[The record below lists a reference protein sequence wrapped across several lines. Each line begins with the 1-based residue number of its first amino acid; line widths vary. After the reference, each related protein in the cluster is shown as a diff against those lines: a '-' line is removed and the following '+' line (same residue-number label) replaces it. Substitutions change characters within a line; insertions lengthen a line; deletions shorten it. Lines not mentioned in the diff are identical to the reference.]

1 MINIDKKIICFLFLI
16 VPVFVSAGIIKSIK
30 IQDTTIQREIAYTVQ
45 KSDTTTQ
52 IKTALQKKAT
62 AHKPDTTSKTPVQT
76 QSAEKVKTTKL
87 PGSNR
92 QSEPAGQRKRVQ
104 ITHADSLV
112 HNKSFADNIQRL
124 IGNVQLLHD
133 DITMLC
139 DSAYSYA
146 DTNMVDGYS
155 HVHIIKS
162 DTLHLYADFVNYN
175 GDTKI
180 ARAKGNVKLINK
192 ATTLTSDSLNYDMN
206 TGIGYYNHYGTIKDS
221 TSTLHSKIGE
231 YHVREDK
238 AYFKTEVHGMANGYT
253 LKSDT
258 LIYQPNSGIVSI
270 VGPTNIFNDEN
281 NLVATKGTYNTKSG
295 KADLFKRPV
304 ITRGTNKIIANTIY
318 YEKSNGNG
326 RALGDAEIYDIKNH
340 IIVKGN
346 RVIYNDS
353 LQTSMT
359 TDSAQLIY
367 YSERDTF
374 FLHADT
380 LFSFPDD
387 SIPEQKIAK
396 AYYHVKFFRKDMQGK
411 CDSLVYLTRDS
422 TTQMFHDPVVWSQD
436 NQLSA
441 DYIKVETNDKD
452 RKTAYLDDNAFIIAR
467 QDTGLYN
474 QIKGRN
480 MIGHIYQNNLYRIDV
495 DGNGE
500 SLYYASDDNGIFG
513 LNNVKCSSIII
524 YLKDS
529 KINKINLVSS
539 PEGFLTPI
547 GELSETDKTLSHFKW
562 LEDIRPKSR
571 YDIFK

>member
-1 MINIDKKIICFLFLI
+1 MISIDKKIICFFFFI
-16 VPVFVSAGIIKSIK
+16 VPLFVHGRIIETIQ
-30 IQDTTIQREIAYTVQ
+30 IQDTTIHGEAAT
-45 KSDTTTQ
+45 
-52 IKTALQKKAT
+52 KTKAT
-62 AHKPDTTSKTPVQT
+62 IQKPYKTSSVPVQPKDSVQT
-76 QSAEKVKTTKL
+76 S
-87 PGSNR
+87 SNG
-92 QSEPAGQRKRVQ
+92 QPKSTGQRKRVI

-112 HNKSFADNIQRL
+112 HNKSFAKNIQRL
-124 IGNVQLLHD
+124 IGNVRLRHEE
-133 DITMLC
+133 INIWC
-139 DSAYSYA
+139 DSAYSYT

-162 DTLHLYADFVNYN
+162 DTLHLYANFINYN

-180 ARAKGNVKLINK
+180 ARAKGKVKLINK
-192 ATTLTSDSLNYDMN
+192 STILTSDSLNYDMN
-206 TGIGYYNHYGTIKDS
+206 TGIGYYDHYGTIKDS
-221 TSTLHSKIGE
+221 TSTLNSKIGE
-231 YHVREDK
+231 YHVREDR
-238 AYFKTEVHGMANGYT
+238 AYFKTKVHGLANGYT

-258 LIYQPNSGIVSI
+258 LIYQPKSGIVSI
-270 VGPTNIFNDEN
+270 VGPTNIFNEEN
-281 NLVATKGTYNTKSG
+281 NIVASKGTYNTKTG
-295 KADLFKRPV
+295 EADLFKRSV
-304 ITRGTNKIIANTIY
+304 ITRETNKIIANTIY
-318 YEKSNGNG
+318 YDKLTGNG
-326 RALGDAEIYDIKNH
+326 KAFGDAEIYDLKNH
-340 IIVKGN
+340 LIIKGD
-346 RVIYNDS
+346 RVLYNDS
-353 LQTSMT
+353 LKTSMA

-380 LFSFPDD
+380 LFSSPDD

-422 TTQMFHDPVVWSQD
+422 TTQMFHEPVVWSQN

-441 DYIKVETNDKD
+441 EYIKVETDDKD
-452 RKTAYLDDNAFIIAR
+452 TKTAYLDNNAFIIAR

-480 MIGHIYQNNLYRIDV
+480 MIGHIYQNKLYKIDV

-513 LNNVKCSSIII
+513 LNNVQCSSIII

-539 PEGFLTPI
+539 PEGILTPLDQ
-547 GELSETDKTLSHFKW
+547 LSETDKTLPQFKW
-562 LEDIRPKSR
+562 LDDIRPKSR

>member
-1 MINIDKKIICFLFLI
+1 MISIDKKFICFLFLI
-16 VPVFVSAGIIKSIK
+16 APLFVHARIIENIQVQDTSIQRKAK
-30 IQDTTIQREIAYTVQ
+30 IQTKVKMPE
-45 KSDTTTQ
+45 SN
-52 IKTALQKKAT
+52 
-62 AHKPDTTSKTPVQT
+62 TTSKVSVQSKSNEQT
-76 QSAEKVKTTKL
+76 KTT
-87 PGSNR
+87 
-92 QSEPAGQRKRVQ
+92 GQKKKVI

-124 IGNVQLLHD
+124 IGNVRLRHE
-133 DITMLC
+133 DITIFC

-162 DTLHLYADFVNYN
+162 DTLHLYADFINYN
-175 GDTKI
+175 GDNKI
-180 ARAKGNVKLINK
+180 AKAKGHVKLINK
-192 ATTLTSDSLNYDMN
+192 TTILTSDSLNYDMN
-206 TGIGYYNHYGTIKDS
+206 TGIGYYNNYGTIKDS
-221 TSTLHSKIGE
+221 TTTLHSKIGE

-238 AYFKTEVHGMANGYT
+238 AYFKTEVHGLANGYT

-258 LIYQPNSGIVSI
+258 LIYQPYTGIVSI
-270 VGPTNIFNDEN
+270 VGPTNIFNEEN
-281 NLVATKGTYNTKSG
+281 NLVAREGTYNTKTG
-295 KADLFKRPV
+295 KADLFKRSV

-318 YEKSNGNG
+318 YEKATGNG
-326 RALGDAEIYDIKNH
+326 RALGNAEIYDLKNH
-340 IIVKGN
+340 IIIKGN

-353 LQTSMT
+353 LQTAMA
-359 TDSAQLIY
+359 TDSAQLLY
-367 YSERDTF
+367 YAAEKDTF

-380 LFSFPDD
+380 LFSSPDD

-422 TTQMFHDPVVWSQD
+422 TTQMFHEPVVWSQD

-441 DYIKVETNDKD
+441 DYIKIETDDKD
-452 RKTAYLDDNAFIIAR
+452 TKTAYLDDNAFIIAR

-480 MIGHIYQNNLYRIDV
+480 MIGHIYQNKLYKIDV

-513 LNNVKCSSIII
+513 LNNVKCSSIMI

-529 KINKINLVSS
+529 KINKINLISS
-539 PEGFLTPI
+539 PEGTLTPI
-547 GELSETDKTLSHFKW
+547 GELSETDKTLPKFRW
-562 LEDIRPKSR
+562 LDDIRPKSH

>member
-1 MINIDKKIICFLFLI
+1 MISIDKKIICFLFLI
-16 VPVFVSAGIIKSIK
+16 APLFVHARIIEI
-30 IQDTTIQREIAYTVQ
+30 IQVQDTTIQG
-45 KSDTTTQ
+45 
-52 IKTALQKKAT
+52 KAT
-62 AHKPDTTSKTPVQT
+62 IQTKAKTPESNTTSKVPVPVQA
-76 QSAEKVKTTKL
+76 QSNEQTKTT
-87 PGSNR
+87 
-92 QSEPAGQRKRVQ
+92 GQRKRVI

-124 IGNVQLLHD
+124 IGNVRLRHE
-133 DITMLC
+133 DITIFC

-175 GDTKI
+175 GDNKI
-180 ARAKGNVKLINK
+180 AKAKGHVKLINK
-192 ATTLTSDSLNYDMN
+192 TTILTSDSLNYDMN
-206 TGIGYYNHYGTIKDS
+206 TGIGYYNNYGTIKDS
-221 TSTLHSKIGE
+221 TTTLHSKIGE

-238 AYFKTEVHGMANGYT
+238 AYFKTEVHGLANGYT

-258 LIYQPNSGIVSI
+258 LIYQPYTGIVSI
-270 VGPTNIFNDEN
+270 VGPTNIFNKEN
-281 NLVATKGTYNTKSG
+281 DLVAREGTYNTKTG
-295 KADLFKRPV
+295 KADLFKRSV

-318 YEKSNGNG
+318 YEKATGNG
-326 RALGDAEIYDIKNH
+326 RAFGNAEIYDLKNH
-340 IIVKGN
+340 LIIKGN
-346 RVIYNDS
+346 HVIYNDS
-353 LQTSMT
+353 LQTAMA

-367 YSERDTF
+367 YAAERDTF

-380 LFSFPDD
+380 LFSSPDD

-422 TTQMFHDPVVWSQD
+422 TTQMFHEPVVWSQD

-441 DYIKVETNDKD
+441 DYIKVETDDKD
-452 RKTAYLDDNAFIIAR
+452 TKTAYLDDNAFIIAR

-480 MIGHIYQNNLYRIDV
+480 MIGYIYRNKLYKIYV

-513 LNNVKCSSIII
+513 LNNVKCSSIMI

-529 KINKINLVSS
+529 KINKINLISS
-539 PEGFLTPI
+539 PEGILTPI
-547 GELSETDKTLSHFKW
+547 GELSETDKTLPKFRW
-562 LEDIRPKSR
+562 MDDIRPKSR

>member
-1 MINIDKKIICFLFLI
+1 MISIDKKIICFLFLI
-16 VPVFVSAGIIKSIK
+16 SPLFVHARIIETMQV
-30 IQDTTIQREIAYTVQ
+30 QDTTIQGKAKIQT
-45 KSDTTTQ
+45 K
-52 IKTALQKKAT
+52 IKTT
-62 AHKPDTTSKTPVQT
+62 ESNTTSKVTV
-76 QSAEKVKTTKL
+76 
-87 PGSNR
+87 
-92 QSEPAGQRKRVQ
+92 QSESNEQTNNTGQRKRVI

-124 IGNVQLLHD
+124 IGNVRLRHE
-133 DITMLC
+133 DITIFC

-175 GDTKI
+175 GDNKV
-180 ARAKGNVKLINK
+180 AKAKGHVKLINK
-192 ATTLTSDSLNYDMN
+192 TTILTSDSLNYDMN
-206 TGIGYYNHYGTIKDS
+206 TGIGYYNNYGTIKDS
-221 TSTLHSKIGE
+221 TTTLHSKIGE

-238 AYFKTEVHGMANGYT
+238 AYFKTEVHGLANGYT

-258 LIYQPNSGIVSI
+258 LIYQPYTGIVSI
-270 VGPTNIFNDEN
+270 VGPTNIFNEEN
-281 NLVATKGTYNTKSG
+281 NLVAREGTYNTKTG
-295 KADLFKRPV
+295 KADLFKRSV

-318 YEKSNGNG
+318 YEKATGNG
-326 RALGDAEIYDIKNH
+326 RALGNAEIYDLKNH
-340 IIVKGN
+340 IIIKGN

-353 LQTSMT
+353 LQTAMA
-359 TDSAQLIY
+359 TDSAQLLY
-367 YSERDTF
+367 YAAEKDTF

-380 LFSFPDD
+380 LFSSPDD

-422 TTQMFHDPVVWSQD
+422 TTQMFHEPVVWSQD

-441 DYIKVETNDKD
+441 DYIKIETDDKD
-452 RKTAYLDDNAFIIAR
+452 TKTAYLDDNAFIIAR

-480 MIGHIYQNNLYRIDV
+480 MIGHIYQNKLYKIDV

-513 LNNVKCSSIII
+513 LNNVKCSSIMI

-529 KINKINLVSS
+529 KINKINLISS
-539 PEGFLTPI
+539 PEGTLTPI
-547 GELSETDKTLSHFKW
+547 GELSETDKTLPKFRW
-562 LEDIRPKSR
+562 LDDIRPKSH